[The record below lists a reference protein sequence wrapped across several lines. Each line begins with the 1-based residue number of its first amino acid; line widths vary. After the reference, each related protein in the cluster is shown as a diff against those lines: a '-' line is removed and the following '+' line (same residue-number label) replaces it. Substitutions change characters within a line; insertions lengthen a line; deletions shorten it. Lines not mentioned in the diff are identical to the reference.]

1 MSSWWDLGEWSGF
14 DGEELALW
22 RITCPFC
29 LEKGNFSIEHHA
41 EKKKPN
47 AQKKL
52 NFEVI
57 NMDMEKI
64 KNYLDHLDREG
75 LYQII
80 QSFLND
86 SSTKDMISGMADEW
100 DKMYGKLD

>member
-1 MSSWWDLGEWSGF
+1 
-14 DGEELALW
+14 
-22 RITCPFC
+22 
-29 LEKGNFSIEHHA
+29 
-41 EKKKPN
+41 
-47 AQKKL
+47 
-52 NFEVI
+52 
-57 NMDMEKI
+57 MDMEKI